1 MTNHLHII
9 NYLGDSKKVL
19 EEMAVSEECMT
30 SINQAAEVMIK
41 ALKNGNKIIAC
52 GNGGSMC
59 DAMHFTAELIGR
71 YKETRDP
78 LAAIC
83 LSDPGAMSCISN
95 DFGYPVVFSRQV
107 RGLARPGD
115 VLLAIST
122 SGRSANVFR
131 AMEAARACRAVVIGL
146 TGAMPDGNFVSH
158 SDVLIKVPSIETGHV
173 QECHINIIHLL
184 VELIEK
190 DFNLHP

>member
-9 NYLGDSKKVL
+9 KYLLTSRTLLDA
-19 EEMAVSEECMT
+19 MASDEHIQNAI
-30 SINQAAEVMIK
+30 SAAAEVMTR
-41 ALKNGNKIIAC
+41 ALNNGNKIISC
-52 GNGGSMC
+52 GNGGSMS